1 MTAQEHQ
8 RWLDILSLLN
18 ERQARL
24 YVAEKAIQLGRGGVS
39 KMSEITGMSRPTI
52 IKGMAELRG
61 GIARQERDRIR
72 RAGGGRKR
80 IGEANPAL
88 LRDLESLM
96 ESSTGGDP
104 MSKLKWTS
112 KSTRRLAEELG
123 HLGHRVSHET
133 VCRLLYDLGYSLRG
147 NVKSLSKGDHP
158 DRDAQFRY
166 IASLAEEFQS
176 SQLPV
181 ISVDTKKQEKVGQ
194 FKNAGRKWRRQPRKV
209 HAYDFPQLAE
219 GKAIPY
225 GVYDPARNV
234 GMVRVG
240 ISRDTAEF
248 AVDSIKRWWR
258 YMGQRHYR
266 GAKKLLI
273 FADSGGSNGSR
284 NRLWKL
290 RLQEFADACDLE
302 ITVCH
307 YPPGTSKWNK
317 IEHRMFS
324 YISLNWR
331 GEPLDSYETV
341 IELINNTRTKT
352 GLKIRAELTQK
363 RYKKGIKISDGAM
376 KELNIQPHDTHPQ
389 WNYTIRPRNS

>member
-1 MTAQEHQ
+1 
-8 RWLDILSLLN
+8 
-18 ERQARL
+18 
-24 YVAEKAIQLGRGGVS
+24 
-39 KMSEITGMSRPTI
+39 
-52 IKGMAELRG
+52 
-61 GIARQERDRIR
+61 
-72 RAGGGRKR
+72 
-80 IGEANPAL
+80 
-88 LRDLESLM
+88 
-96 ESSTGGDP
+96 
-104 MSKLKWTS
+104 
-112 KSTRRLAEELG
+112 
-123 HLGHRVSHET
+123 
-133 VCRLLYDLGYSLRG
+133 
-147 NVKSLSKGDHP
+147 
-158 DRDAQFRY
+158 
-166 IASLAEEFQS
+166 
-176 SQLPV
+176 
-181 ISVDTKKQEKVGQ
+181 
-194 FKNAGRKWRRQPRKV
+194 V
-209 HAYDFPQLAE
+209 HAYDFPHLAE

-225 GVYDPARNV
+225 GVYDPAWNV

-258 YMGQRHYR
+258 YMGQRHYA

-290 RLQEFADACDLE
+290 CLQEFADACDLE

-341 IELINNTRTKT
+341 VELINDTRTET

-363 RYKKGIKISDGAM
+363 RYEKGIKVSDAAM
-376 KELNIQPHDTHPQ
+376 KRLNIHPHETHPQ